1 MVGTSGPSPR
11 ITLSSDPPPCRMATN
26 AEGRSNG
33 GPTGEARM
41 YADCRVQIVVRCSHD
56 SSSGC
61 SGRQSTNVDA
71 LWINRI
77 VAHNLA
83 SDARDK
89 RRFTSAPLLVGCAK
103 PVPAFR
109 LVRLTALCGIDHK
122 AGLFFCDKI
131 HPGAGGEIVRRLG
144 AAV

>member
-41 YADCRVQIVVRCSHD
+41 YTDCRVQIVVRCSHD
-56 SSSGC
+56 SSSGR

-77 VAHNLA
+77 VAHDLA
-83 SDARDK
+83 GDARDK
-89 RRFTSAPLLVGCAK
+89 RRFTPAALLVGSAK
-103 PVPAFR
+103 PVPAFCP
-109 LVRLTALCGIDHK
+109 VCLTALCRVGHK

-131 HPGAGGEIVRRLG
+131 HPRTGGEIVWRLG